1 MNESKSR
8 FFQLL
13 DYKPYGRQQQFHDAC
28 DDPSLQFIAWFAGA
42 RGGKDRAGSK
52 EIGYQLLTPNYPR
65 MAPDPE
71 DETKTITWTPPGKR
85 IWIVG
90 PNYKL
95 GAKTFEYVYRDIVET
110 LPKRIG
116 PLNLIHKQF
125 NEDRG
130 AMHLEL
136 GPPFTDH
143 WVTVVSAENPESLL
157 GEEVDLMYL
166 AEGSRLPKGVWDQFL
181 NYRISSRRAKVLV
194 PTTPAGFNWLHDE
207 FFTKAGGPETI
218 GYKSSGVSRRGTY
231 WTQVSSADES
241 PYYPKEEKERHK
253 ASDDPQN
260 LDEQFHGR
268 FVQRTGLV
276 LYQLIEGRN
285 VLPSHEA
292 MQRFGWDDP
301 FRPPLTWPRMVSMD
315 YADAGWKGTLIWA
328 IHPLRKYAVVYQ
340 EWKEKG
346 REIEEQVREATKLLG
361 PRAEAKTTQWVVDR
375 SAPLLEYQKWRAPVV
390 ASKSNPGQKANLIST
405 ANGLLHQGRI
415 FVLREN
421 CPQFLYEAARF
432 VRKPE
437 SDRPFADDR
446 KPGSVVKKDDHL
458 CDPFLYGCAELTL
471 DLGSYEQPAALEE
484 EKVPWP
490 PPPPTRKD
498 FKQPVLEQIDDFLD
512 SLNQGL

>member
-1 MNESKSR
+1 
-8 FFQLL
+8 
-13 DYKPYGRQQQFHDAC
+13 
-28 DDPSLQFIAWFAGA
+28 
-42 RGGKDRAGSK
+42 
-52 EIGYQLLTPNYPR
+52 
-65 MAPDPE
+65 
-71 DETKTITWTPPGKR
+71 
-85 IWIVG
+85 
-90 PNYKL
+90 
-95 GAKTFEYVYRDIVET
+95 
-110 LPKRIG
+110 
-116 PLNLIHKQF
+116 
-125 NEDRG
+125 
-130 AMHLEL
+130 
-136 GPPFTDH
+136 
-143 WVTVVSAENPESLL
+143 
-157 GEEVDLMYL
+157 
-166 AEGSRLPKGVWDQFL
+166 
-181 NYRISSRRAKVLV
+181 
-194 PTTPAGFNWLHDE
+194 
-207 FFTKAGGPETI
+207 
-218 GYKSSGVSRRGTY
+218 
-231 WTQVSSADES
+231 
-241 PYYPKEEKERHK
+241 
-253 ASDDPQN
+253 
-260 LDEQFHGR
+260 
-268 FVQRTGLV
+268 
-276 LYQLIEGRN
+276 
-285 VLPSHEA
+285 
-292 MQRFGWDDP
+292 
-301 FRPPLTWPRMVSMD
+301 MD

-375 SAPLLEYQKWRAPVV
+375 SAPLLEYQKWGAPVV

-471 DLGSYEQPAALEE
+471 DLGIYEQPAALEE

-490 PPPPTRKD
+490 PPPPTRAD